1 MAIELFMQYVLP
13 VLTGAV
19 SWIAVQYVSKNKRRS
34 DTIKDLNTA
43 LDNLV
48 DKYTQTLKTLTEVQK
63 KNVELINGQNKM
75 QVELEQLRIENAE
88 LRKEVQQLNEKLE
101 NVKTIR
107 VSK

>member
-1 MAIELFMQYVLP
+1 MTIELFMQYVLP

-19 SWIAVQYVSKNKRRS
+19 SWIAAQYASKNKRRS